1 MRLSLLDWLVI
12 GAYFL
17 FNLGIGIYYARRAR
31 GSTSEFFLSGRD
43 VPWWLAGTSM
53 VATTFAADTPLA
65 VTGFVARNGIAGN
78 WLWWNFV
85 MSGMLTVFLYA
96 RLWRRAGVMTDI
108 EFAELRYSGKPAAF
122 LRGFRAL
129 YLGLPINCIILGWV
143 NLAMVK
149 IIEITLGLDK
159 RGAILVVIGM
169 LLFTAFYTAI
179 SGLWGVLVT
188 DLFQFVL
195 KMGMVI
201 VLAVLAVNAVGG
213 IDQLKIKISALDAAS
228 GQAGSRLA
236 FFPDYDSV
244 WMPAITLFVFL
255 AVNWWASWYP
265 GAEPGGGGY
274 VAQRIFS
281 AKNEKHGLLAT
292 LWFNI
297 AHYSLRPWPW
307 ILTALASLILYPDL
321 VDKESGYIKT
331 LLDPNVFPTYLRGF
345 MLAAFAAAY
354 MSTIGTQL
362 NWGASYV
369 INDFYRR
376 FIARTKSDKHYVVAS
391 QVVTLLLM
399 VASLVVTFYMESIG
413 GAWKLLLVTGA
424 GTGTVLLLR
433 WFWWRINAWSE
444 VSAMICAVV
453 VSLFLQLYVKW
464 DSDDPRQFA
473 YLMLVTVGIT
483 TFVWVAVTML
493 TPAEPIEKLSAFYKR
508 VRPEGPGWNKIAAIT
523 GLSSA
528 HAEGKLATQFLNFF
542 LGCLL
547 IYGSL
552 FGIGKVIFKEYLAG
566 FAYLAVAVGAGLLIS
581 WNLSRIGWK
590 TVGESDLESG
600 DEPGS
605 RAAQVL

>member
-1 MRLSLLDWLVI
+1 MNLSLLDWTVI
-12 GAYFL
+12 AAYFL
-17 FNLGIGIYYARRAR
+17 FNLGIGLYYARKAT
-31 GSTSEFFLSGRD
+31 GSTSEFFLSGRN

-53 VATTFAADTPLA
+53 VATTFAADTPLV
-65 VTGFVARNGIAGN
+65 VTGLVAKNGIAGN
-78 WLWWNFV
+78 WLWWNLV

-149 IIEITLGLDK
+149 ILETTLGVTK
-159 RGAILVVIGM
+159 SGAIKIVIGM
-169 LLFTAFYTAI
+169 LVFTAFYTTI

-188 DLFQFVL
+188 DLFQFAL

-201 VLAVLAVNAVGG
+201 VLAILAVNAVGG
-213 IDQLKIKISALDAAS
+213 IDQLKTKLGAMDAGS
-228 GQAGSRLA
+228 GSRLA
-236 FFPDYDSV
+236 FFPEFDSV
-244 WMPAITLFVFL
+244 WMPAITLFVYL
-255 AVNWWASWYP
+255 GVVWWSTWYP

-281 AKNEKHGLLAT
+281 AKTEKDGLLAT

-297 AHYSLRPWPW
+297 AHYALRPWPW
-307 ILTALASLILYPDL
+307 ILTALASLILYPSL
-321 VDKESGYIKT
+321 KDKEVGYIQT
-331 LLDPNVFPTYLRGF
+331 LMDPNVFPTYLRGF

-376 FIARTKSDKHYVVAS
+376 FVERSASEKHYVVAS
-391 QVVTLLLM
+391 QVVTVLLM
-399 VASLVVTFYMESIG
+399 IASVIITFFMDSIG

-444 VSAMICAVV
+444 VSAMISAAVV
-453 VSLFLQLYVKW
+453 SIFLQSVLKW
-464 DSDDPRQFA
+464 NSDLPGDFA
-473 YLMLVTVGIT
+473 YIMLVTVGIT
-483 TFVWVAVTML
+483 TIVWVAVTFI
-493 TPAEPIEKLSAFYKR
+493 TQPEPREKLISFYRR
-508 VRPEGPGWNKIAAIT
+508 VRPEGPGWTEVAAEA
-523 GLSSA
+523 GLAES
-528 HAEGKLATQFLNFF
+528 HAQGRLSLQFANWI
-542 LGCLL
+542 LGCAL

-552 FGIGKVIFKEYLAG
+552 FGIGKLIFKEWR
-566 FAYLAVAVGAGLLIS
+566 AGLVYLLVAIVAGALIS
-581 WNLSRIGWK
+581 RNLSR
-590 TVGESDLESG
+590 GEMTAETLQLEHAE
-600 DEPGS
+600 EP
-605 RAAQVL
+605 V